1 MQHFFI
7 TRLLMQTEDSMKY
20 QTLLS
25 LQQNLNTFLPDT
37 ERILFDVTP
46 LDIYYCIKLKEEAL
60 KTGLR
65 QLQELTSHFCALA
78 ANT

>member
-1 MQHFFI
+1 MQYFFVI
-7 TRLLMQTEDSMKY
+7 RLLMQMENFIKH

-25 LQQNLNTFLPDT
+25 LQQNLNTFLPDAQRMT
-37 ERILFDVTP
+37 FDVEP
-46 LDIYYCIKLKEEAL
+46 LDIYYCVKLKEETL

-78 ANT
+78 THT

>member
-1 MQHFFI
+1 
-7 TRLLMQTEDSMKY
+7 MQTENSIKH

-25 LQQNLNTFLPDT
+25 LQQNLNTFLPDI
-37 ERILFDVTP
+37 ERTTFDVTP
-46 LDIYYCIKLKEEAL
+46 LDVYCCVKFKEEAL

-78 ANT
+78 TYT